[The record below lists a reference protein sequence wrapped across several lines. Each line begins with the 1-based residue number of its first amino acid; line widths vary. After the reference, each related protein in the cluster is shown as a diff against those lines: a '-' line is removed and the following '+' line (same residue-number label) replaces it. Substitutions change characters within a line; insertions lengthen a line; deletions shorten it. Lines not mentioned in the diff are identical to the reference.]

1 MENLVECI
9 YEGSFTNFQSNIKNY
24 YIFVMQ

>member
-9 YEGSFTNFQSNIKNY
+9 YEGNFTNFQSNIKNY